1 MTMISSEPIVTER
14 EPHAMPKKREASEP
28 PRWLLIALGSGFIA
42 VLLALAFWPGATLI
56 ERLRALDG
64 GICAQLPTHM
74 FYPGGQMLPLCA
86 RNTGI
91 YLGFS
96 IGTIALFARGMGR
109 TVQPPRGWVALV
121 LIAFVAFL
129 GVDGFN
135 SLFLDLHLPHLY
147 QPNNLLRLTTG
158 LLTGTTMAAF
168 LLPIANGVL
177 WRKPDRRA
185 AYSSLRFLLP
195 LLPVLLLAFALVA
208 VQWGWLLYPIAILSS
223 AGVVLALT
231 LINLTFVLA
240 FTGTV
245 ERFRR
250 YTQAAPIFAV
260 ALTLAVIELVLLFH
274 LKQSMLATM
283 A

>member
-1 MTMISSEPIVTER
+1 MITHEEAPIQTTYTV
-14 EPHAMPKKREASEP
+14 PKKREAGEP
-28 PRWLLIALGSGFIA
+28 PRWLLIALGSGFVA
-42 VLLALAFWPGATLI
+42 VLLALFFWPGATLI

-121 LIAFVAFL
+121 LIGFVAFL
-129 GVDGFN
+129 GVDGVN

-177 WRKPDRRA
+177 WRNPDRRA
-185 AYSSLRFLLP
+185 AYASLRFLLP

-231 LINLTFVLA
+231 LINLTFVVA
-240 FTGTV
+240 FTGLA

-274 LKQSMLATM
+274 LKQSMLASM
-283 A
+283 NM